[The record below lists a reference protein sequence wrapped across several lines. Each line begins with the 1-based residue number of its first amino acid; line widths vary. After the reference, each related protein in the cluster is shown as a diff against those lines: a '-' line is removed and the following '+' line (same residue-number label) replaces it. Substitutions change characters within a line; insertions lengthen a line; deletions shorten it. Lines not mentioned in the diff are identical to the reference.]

1 MASRDL
7 ILRVQ
12 TLARKNGRNPDDYTP
27 QKIALREREAR
38 QEGKSPAEFADELLL
53 EVCENPVNVVVN
65 SVTHVRE
72 RQGYSQCPECGDMT
86 LVHEG
91 GCMSCRKCGYS
102 RCG

>member
-12 TLARKNGRNPDDYTP
+12 TLARKNGLDPDKYTVD
-27 QKIALREREAR
+27 KIIRRERDAIH
-38 QEGKSPAEFADELLL
+38 EGKSHSQFANELLD
-53 EVCENPVNVVVN
+53 EV
-65 SVTHVRE
+65 SSKT
-72 RQGYSQCPECGDMT
+72 QGYSKCPECGEMS

-102 RCG
+102 KCG